1 MNERELFRET
11 FSRMHASDDLLEEVL
26 DMNEHGKKGK
36 RFVKKSTVIG
46 IAAAAMG
53 TVAMAAA
60 AHQWSRGMLNHLQG
74 TTEQMQQLE
83 EKEMASFP
91 ELSVTDEGV
100 TVSVQQCIVN
110 GAWGIVDL
118 KVSGYDLP
126 EGKEPNFQTAD
137 LEVKD
142 WGGSWSISGQ
152 FDDGLLTDGYRV
164 IGKDGQGIE
173 TEEDGS
179 LVQYWQDENG
189 DLEYIFWIFIDDG
202 PKDELPSLAG
212 KEVAL
217 NLEGLGYDSGKCE
230 IKTVIPGIWQLD
242 FTLPGADERITYDNL
257 QQPVGN
263 TGAALEKIVV
273 SPISMEIFYHLP
285 RSVQIE
291 TGYHE
296 EMVTE
301 EDGTQHM
308 ESVPFTYES
317 FEEPPSVQG
326 VRMKD
331 GTVLMG
337 LNAGPGASGYTDQT
351 GETWV
356 ERFGTGKILDPEN
369 IAAVLFLDR
378 DTLPANGEV
387 DITEE
392 NCIEIPVC

>member
-164 IGKDGQGIE
+164 IERRAGDRNRRGWFS
-173 TEEDGS
+173 GS
-179 LVQYWQDENG
+179 V
-189 DLEYIFWIFIDDG
+189 
-202 PKDELPSLAG
+202 LAG
-212 KEVAL
+212 RER
-217 NLEGLGYDSGKCE
+217 GSGKE
-230 IKTVIPGIWQLD
+230 REQNISGRKSTYLPTTGTTGRMQRSGV
-242 FTLPGADERITYDNL
+242 LPGQNTAINTLNRRNKLIT
-257 QQPVGN
+257 GH
-263 TGAALEKIVV
+263 I
-273 SPISMEIFYHLP
+273 
-285 RSVQIE
+285 
-291 TGYHE
+291 
-296 EMVTE
+296 
-301 EDGTQHM
+301 
-308 ESVPFTYES
+308 
-317 FEEPPSVQG
+317 
-326 VRMKD
+326 
-331 GTVLMG
+331 
-337 LNAGPGASGYTDQT
+337 
-351 GETWV
+351 
-356 ERFGTGKILDPEN
+356 
-369 IAAVLFLDR
+369 
-378 DTLPANGEV
+378 
-387 DITEE
+387 
-392 NCIEIPVC
+392 

>member
-137 LEVKD
+137 LELKD
-142 WGGSWSISGQ
+142 WDGSWSISGQ

-189 DLEYIFWIFIDDG
+189 DPERKGNRISLGENQHTCQRLERQGECRD
-202 PKDELPSLAG
+202 LACF
-212 KEVAL
+212 
-217 NLEGLGYDSGKCE
+217 LGR
-230 IKTVIPGIWQLD
+230 
-242 FTLPGADERITYDNL
+242 TL
-257 QQPVGN
+257 Q
-263 TGAALEKIVV
+263 
-273 SPISMEIFYHLP
+273 
-285 RSVQIE
+285 
-291 TGYHE
+291 
-296 EMVTE
+296 
-301 EDGTQHM
+301 
-308 ESVPFTYES
+308 
-317 FEEPPSVQG
+317 
-326 VRMKD
+326 
-331 GTVLMG
+331 
-337 LNAGPGASGYTDQT
+337 
-351 GETWV
+351 
-356 ERFGTGKILDPEN
+356 
-369 IAAVLFLDR
+369 
-378 DTLPANGEV
+378 
-387 DITEE
+387 
-392 NCIEIPVC
+392 

>member
-189 DLEYIFWIFIDDG
+189 DPERKGNRI
-202 PKDELPSLAG
+202 SLG
-212 KEVAL
+212 T
-217 NLEGLGYDSGKCE
+217 YPHSGK
-230 IKTVIPGIWQLD
+230 
-242 FTLPGADERITYDNL
+242 
-257 QQPVGN
+257 
-263 TGAALEKIVV
+263 
-273 SPISMEIFYHLP
+273 
-285 RSVQIE
+285 
-291 TGYHE
+291 
-296 EMVTE
+296 
-301 EDGTQHM
+301 
-308 ESVPFTYES
+308 
-317 FEEPPSVQG
+317 
-326 VRMKD
+326 
-331 GTVLMG
+331 
-337 LNAGPGASGYTDQT
+337 
-351 GETWV
+351 
-356 ERFGTGKILDPEN
+356 
-369 IAAVLFLDR
+369 
-378 DTLPANGEV
+378 
-387 DITEE
+387 
-392 NCIEIPVC
+392 

>member
-1 MNERELFRET
+1 M
-11 FSRMHASDDLLEEVL
+11 
-26 DMNEHGKKGK
+26 
-36 RFVKKSTVIG
+36 IG

-189 DLEYIFWIFIDDG
+189 DLWNTSSGSLSMMARRTNFLLWPG
-202 PKDELPSLAG
+202 RRLHLTWKDS
-212 KEVAL
+212 
-217 NLEGLGYDSGKCE
+217 D
-230 IKTVIPGIWQLD
+230 
-242 FTLPGADERITYDNL
+242 
-257 QQPVGN
+257 
-263 TGAALEKIVV
+263 
-273 SPISMEIFYHLP
+273 M
-285 RSVQIE
+285 
-291 TGYHE
+291 
-296 EMVTE
+296 
-301 EDGTQHM
+301 
-308 ESVPFTYES
+308 
-317 FEEPPSVQG
+317 
-326 VRMKD
+326 
-331 GTVLMG
+331 
-337 LNAGPGASGYTDQT
+337 
-351 GETWV
+351 
-356 ERFGTGKILDPEN
+356 
-369 IAAVLFLDR
+369 IAAS
-378 DTLPANGEV
+378 AK
-387 DITEE
+387 
-392 NCIEIPVC
+392 

>member
-1 MNERELFRET
+1 MNME
-11 FSRMHASDDLLEEVL
+11 
-26 DMNEHGKKGK
+26 KKGK

-189 DLEYIFWIFIDDG
+189 DPERKGNRISLGENQHTCQRLERQGECRD
-202 PKDELPSLAG
+202 LACF
-212 KEVAL
+212 
-217 NLEGLGYDSGKCE
+217 LGR
-230 IKTVIPGIWQLD
+230 T
-242 FTLPGADERITYDNL
+242 L
-257 QQPVGN
+257 QQ
-263 TGAALEKIVV
+263 
-273 SPISMEIFYHLP
+273 
-285 RSVQIE
+285 
-291 TGYHE
+291 
-296 EMVTE
+296 
-301 EDGTQHM
+301 
-308 ESVPFTYES
+308 
-317 FEEPPSVQG
+317 
-326 VRMKD
+326 
-331 GTVLMG
+331 
-337 LNAGPGASGYTDQT
+337 
-351 GETWV
+351 
-356 ERFGTGKILDPEN
+356 
-369 IAAVLFLDR
+369 
-378 DTLPANGEV
+378 
-387 DITEE
+387 
-392 NCIEIPVC
+392 IP

>member
-137 LEVKD
+137 LELKD
-142 WGGSWSISGQ
+142 WDGSWSISGQ

-189 DLEYIFWIFIDDG
+189 D
-202 PKDELPSLAG
+202 P
-212 KEVAL
+212 
-217 NLEGLGYDSGKCE
+217 
-230 IKTVIPGIWQLD
+230 VIPGTWQLD

-392 NCIEIPVC
+392 NCIEIPIC

>member
-26 DMNEHGKKGK
+26 DMNEHGKRGK

-100 TVSVQQCIVN
+100 MVSVRQCIVN

-137 LEVKD
+137 LELKD
-142 WGGSWSISGQ
+142 WDGSWSISGQ

-217 NLEGLGYDSGKCE
+217 NLE
-230 IKTVIPGIWQLD
+230 
-242 FTLPGADERITYDNL
+242 
-257 QQPVGN
+257 
-263 TGAALEKIVV
+263 
-273 SPISMEIFYHLP
+273 
-285 RSVQIE
+285 
-291 TGYHE
+291 
-296 EMVTE
+296 
-301 EDGTQHM
+301 
-308 ESVPFTYES
+308 
-317 FEEPPSVQG
+317 
-326 VRMKD
+326 
-331 GTVLMG
+331 
-337 LNAGPGASGYTDQT
+337 
-351 GETWV
+351 
-356 ERFGTGKILDPEN
+356 
-369 IAAVLFLDR
+369 
-378 DTLPANGEV
+378 
-387 DITEE
+387 
-392 NCIEIPVC
+392 